1 MPISIRHLSLRDLV
15 YLCAVA
21 EHLNFSRAAE
31 ACAITQPA
39 MSERIR
45 HAEDVLGCTIFER
58 NKRRVLVTAKGQEI
72 VALARSILD
81 TADAIDEVAHAD
93 ESPLV
98 GPLSLGVI
106 STLGPYLMPHLLR
119 PLRKRFP
126 DLDLHLAEGLTEALL
141 STLAS
146 GGLDMVLAA
155 QPVGRD
161 DVRSRDVFFEPFYLA
176 APRGHPITT
185 GSPVPTRM
193 LHADDMILLHEG
205 HCLSGQALDVC
216 PAKRRNGAERLQA
229 TGLETLRH
237 MVASG
242 GRYSLL
248 PALAVGK
255 HPVMKQLIDYSPLAD
270 QGIGRNIAVFWRKS
284 YRLTHNVD
292 ALVQTICDH
301 LPEGIQALE

>member
-1 MPISIRHLSLRDLV
+1 MSIRHLSLRDLA

-21 EHLNFSRAAE
+21 EHLNFTRAA
-31 ACAITQPA
+31 AASAITQPA

-45 HAEDVLGCTIFER
+45 RVEEVLECTVFER
-58 NKRRVLVTAKGQEI
+58 NKRRVLVTPKGQDI

-81 TADAIDEVAHAD
+81 TADAIDEVAHSR

-119 PLRKRFP
+119 PLMKQFP
-126 DLDLHLAEGLTEALL
+126 DLDLHLTEGLTEALL
-141 STLAS
+141 DALAS

-155 QPVGRD
+155 PPVDRD
-161 DVRSRDVFFEPFYLA
+161 DLRSRDVFFEPFYLA

-185 GSPVPTRM
+185 ESPVPARM

-237 MVASG
+237 MIASS

-255 HPVMKQLIDYSPLAD
+255 RPSMKQLIDYSPIAGR
-270 QGIGRNIAVFWRKS
+270 GIGRKIAVFWRAS
-284 YRLTHNVD
+284 YRLTQNVD
-292 ALVQTICDH
+292 ALAKIICDH
-301 LPEGIQALE
+301 LPDDVQSLE